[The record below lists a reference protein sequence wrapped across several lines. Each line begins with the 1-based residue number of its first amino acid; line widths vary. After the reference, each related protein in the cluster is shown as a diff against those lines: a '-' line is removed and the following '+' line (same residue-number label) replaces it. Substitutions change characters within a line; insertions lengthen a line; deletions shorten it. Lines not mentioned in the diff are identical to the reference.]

1 MMATKKSSPLFQ
13 VGDRVAIRYSDWK
26 GRIVEFRGP
35 LGVGGMLIYRVRV
48 PHKPKPIYIELP
60 EDQLVAVP
68 TPPKVNAGP
77 FARQA
82 PEASGHQGERPTP
95 PKVPPSPYAKRR
107 VQDAQKEE

>member
-1 MMATKKSSPLFQ
+1 MATKKSSPLFQ
-13 VGDRVAIRYSDWK
+13 VGDRVAIRYSAWK

-60 EDQLVAVP
+60 EDQLVPVP
-68 TPPKVNAGP
+68 TTPKVPPGP

-82 PEASGHQGERPTP
+82 REASGHEGEGPTP
-95 PKVPPSPYAKRR
+95 PKVPPSPYTRR
-107 VQDAQKEE
+107 RGRDAQKEE

>member
-1 MMATKKSSPLFQ
+1 MATKKSSPLFQ
-13 VGDRVAIRYSDWK
+13 LGDRVKIRYSDWQ

-68 TPPKVNAGP
+68 TPPKVKPSP

-82 PEASGHQGERPTP
+82 PEASGHKGEEPTS
-95 PKVPPSPYAKRR
+95 PKVPPSRYARR
-107 VQDAQKEE
+107 RIRDAQEEG